1 MKLVKNVLKVFL
13 VFIFI
18 IIPTILI
25 LYNMFIDFLGCY
37 VMVNN
42 NDTKLELL
50 LNNCGL
56 NADEVKFIFLDT
68 NAGDGYHITVINKN
82 LSIDDNSWNY
92 YIDLENYMK
101 ENGIDVYDT
110 LNKLTYIYI
119 QRLKY
124 YMRRNTM
131 GTIYLLTQPHKKEKI
146 V

>member
-119 QRLKY
+119 IIIACIVFFKK
-124 YMRRNTM
+124 
-131 GTIYLLTQPHKKEKI
+131 LTENVDKFGKFEERDN
-146 V
+146 

>member
-101 ENGIDVYDT
+101 ENGIDVYDA

-119 QRLKY
+119 IVIACIVFFKKLTENVDKY
-124 YMRRNTM
+124 NKFEERDN
-131 GTIYLLTQPHKKEKI
+131 
-146 V
+146 

>member
-1 MKLVKNVLKVFL
+1 MKLVRNVLKVFL

-68 NAGDGYHITVINKN
+68 NAGDGYHITAINKN

-119 QRLKY
+119 I
-124 YMRRNTM
+124 
-131 GTIYLLTQPHKKEKI
+131 TIACIVFFKKLTENVDKFGKFEERDN
-146 V
+146 

>member
-82 LSIDDNSWNY
+82 ISIDDNSWNY

-119 QRLKY
+119 IIIACIVFFKK
-124 YMRRNTM
+124 
-131 GTIYLLTQPHKKEKI
+131 LTENVDKFGKFEERDN
-146 V
+146 

>member
-1 MKLVKNVLKVFL
+1 MKIIKNVFKVFL
-13 VFIFI
+13 IFIFI
-18 IIPTILI
+18 IIPITLM
-25 LYNMFIDFLGCY
+25 LYNMFVDFLGCY
-37 VMVNN
+37 LILNN
-42 NDTKLELL
+42 GDTKLELL

-56 NADEVKFIFLDT
+56 NADEVKIIFLDT

-119 QRLKY
+119 IIIACIVFFKK
-124 YMRRNTM
+124 
-131 GTIYLLTQPHKKEKI
+131 LTENVDKFGKFEERDN
-146 V
+146 

>member
-68 NAGDGYHITVINKN
+68 NAGDGYHITAINKN

-119 QRLKY
+119 IIIACIVFFKK
-124 YMRRNTM
+124 
-131 GTIYLLTQPHKKEKI
+131 LTENVDKFGKFEERDN
-146 V
+146 